1 MSKKPKQRNK
11 KKSSGPTGA
20 TTNAILHNAIRH
32 HQAGRLREADQ
43 GYRSLLSKNPD
54 HFPANYYLGVIALQT
69 GNYEQ
74 AQSFLTRAVVLEPN
88 NADANNN
95 LGVALMLQD
104 KATEAADCFRK
115 ALAISPT
122 LADAHNNLGKTYRD
136 AGQPEQAIEHY
147 RKALAS
153 NPNHFE
159 AWRNMGVALRDNKDN
174 AQSIA
179 TLRHALELRP
189 DDAVT
194 WLQLG
199 VSLKENGALNEA
211 AAAFQ
216 RAAELRPN
224 LLDSHIELGNLFHQ
238 QENLAEAES
247 WYRKALQL
255 KPDLAKAHNNLAVV
269 YHDRDE
275 MQRAVTH
282 LRKALDIDPNYA
294 DAANHLGIMLIEM
307 GEKEEGVAYLRRAI
321 ALKPDYAIAHRHLA
335 NACRH
340 TEHDGDVTAME
351 NLYSAEQTSSE
362 QRMHLAF
369 GLAKSFEEL
378 GEYKKAFQY
387 LDTGN
392 RLKRGTFNYSIE
404 TDRAV
409 FDAIKQAFASET
421 ATNETCGNPDDTP
434 IFVLGMPR
442 SGTSLTEQILA
453 SHPQVVGAGEIK
465 DLWEIAR
472 DRCHTSVPT
481 ELPGRIV
488 HADCE
493 TINEIGTKY
502 IERLR
507 RFSNSA
513 RHIVDK
519 MTHNFLFIGI
529 IRRTLPNARIIHCE
543 RDPIDNCLS
552 IFKNYFVS
560 EHGYAYD
567 LKELGEYYLLYQDLM
582 RFWHE
587 CCPGVI
593 HRISY
598 ESLVAD
604 QEGTTRALLE
614 YCGLPW
620 DDACLQ
626 FHTTSRSVKTA
637 SSSQVRR
644 PIYKKSVQLW
654 KKYEQELTPLL
665 EVLGVKPGG

>member
-1 MSKKPKQRNK
+1 MAKKSKQRTK
-11 KKSSGPTGA
+11 KQPSPKKSTPSIQLA
-20 TTNAILHNAIRH
+20 LQH
-32 HQAGRLREADQ
+32 HQAGRLREAEQ
-43 GYRSLLSKNPD
+43 IYRSLLSKNPD

-69 GNYEQ
+69 GNHEQ
-74 AQSFLTRAVVLEPN
+74 AQNFLSRAVALEPN

-95 LGVALMLQD
+95 LGVALMLQG
-104 KATEAADCFRK
+104 KTAEAADCFRK
-115 ALAISPT
+115 ALAANPT

-136 AGQPEQAIEHY
+136 TGQPEQAIEHY
-147 RKALAS
+147 RKALVS

-159 AWRNMGVALRDNKDN
+159 AWRNMGVALRDAGDS

-199 VSLKENGALNEA
+199 VSLKEKNILNEA
-211 AAAFQ
+211 TSALQ
-216 RAAELRPN
+216 RAVELRPN
-224 LLDSHIELGNLFHQ
+224 LLDSYIELGNLLHQ
-238 QENLAEAES
+238 QEQLTEAAS
-247 WYRKALQL
+247 WYQKALQL

-269 YHDRDE
+269 YRDQEE
-275 MQRAVTH
+275 MQQAITH
-282 LRKALDIDPNYA
+282 LRKALEIDPNYA
-294 DAANHLGIMLIEM
+294 DAANHLGVTLIEL

-321 ALKPDYAIAHRHLA
+321 AIKPDYAIAHRHLA

-340 TEHDGDVTAME
+340 TEHDADITAME
-351 NLYSAEQTSSE
+351 ELYRAEQTSTE

-378 GEYKKAFQY
+378 EEYQKAFQY
-387 LDTGN
+387 LATGN
-392 RLKRGTFNYSIE
+392 RLKRDSFNYSIE
-404 TDRAV
+404 KDRAV
-409 FDAIKQAFASET
+409 FDAIKQAFHSQPTTDEI
-421 ATNETCGNPDDTP
+421 CGNPDDTP

-453 SHPQVVGAGEIK
+453 SHPRVVGAGEIK
-465 DLWEIAR
+465 ELWRIACEL
-472 DRCHTSVPT
+472 CHTKVPT

-488 HADCE
+488 HADCA
-493 TINEIGTKY
+493 TLSALGTKY
-502 IERLR
+502 LERLR
-507 RFSNSA
+507 RFSADA
-513 RHIVDK
+513 RHIIDK

-529 IRRTLPNARIIHCE
+529 IRRALPNAKIIHCE
-543 RDPIDNCLS
+543 RDPVDNCLS
-552 IFKNYFVS
+552 IFKNFFVA

-567 LKELGEYYLLYQDLM
+567 LQELGEYYLLYQDLM

-587 CCPGVI
+587 RYPGVI

-614 YCGLPW
+614 YCDLPW

-626 FHTTSRSVKTA
+626 FHKTSRSVKTA
-637 SSSQVRR
+637 SSSQVRK

-654 KKYEQELTPLL
+654 KKYEQELAPLL
-665 EVLGVKPGG
+665 TVLGVKPGG